1 MVYAHKFSSD
11 EENELIIT
19 KVISNI
25 NVFQNVQYAS
35 KVLIT
40 ALTQMLLLYEVPFIG
55 RRFIPILD
63 LTVSLLEFLS
73 KPKSTYFATEEE
85 SDDEVEYCNSLIL
98 LKNEMKEMD
107 EFTFFKG
114 KIEQLKQMN
123 RDLLVNSISQF
134 PESKKKFFMSIL
146 TVERVG
152 NVPRV
157 IHRISRK

>member
-1 MVYAHKFSSD
+1 
-11 EENELIIT
+11 
-19 KVISNI
+19 
-25 NVFQNVQYAS
+25 
-35 KVLIT
+35 
-40 ALTQMLLLYEVPFIG
+40 
-55 RRFIPILD
+55 
-63 LTVSLLEFLS
+63 
-73 KPKSTYFATEEE
+73 
-85 SDDEVEYCNSLIL
+85 
-98 LKNEMKEMD
+98 MD

-134 PESKKKFFMSIL
+134 PEAKKKFFMSIL